1 MARVYL
7 ETSFISACVS
17 TREDAAS
24 VARRNTSLEWW
35 RTQRGYHDVY
45 VSAEVVT
52 ELDADWPGRT
62 AALELARGIPAV
74 SLTPAVATL
83 AELLVRERVMPGPA
97 QGDAVHVAA
106 SIVHQMDYILSWNVR
121 HLANLRKLRHLQ
133 AICTREGLRPPL
145 IVVPDLL
152 WETPNE

>member
-35 RTQRGYHDVY
+35 RTQRGYHEAF

-52 ELDADWPGRT
+52 ELDADWPGRA
-62 AALELARGIPAV
+62 AALELARSIPV
-74 SLTPAVATL
+74 VRLTPAVAAL
-83 AELLVRERVMPGPA
+83 AELLVRERVMPA
-97 QGDAVHVAA
+97 
-106 SIVHQMDYILSWNVR
+106 R
-121 HLANLRKLRHLQ
+121 HRATRCMSPRPS
-133 AICTREGLRPPL
+133 CTRWITSCPGTYVTLPTCANSATSKPSARARGCARH
-145 IVVPDLL
+145 
-152 WETPNE
+152 